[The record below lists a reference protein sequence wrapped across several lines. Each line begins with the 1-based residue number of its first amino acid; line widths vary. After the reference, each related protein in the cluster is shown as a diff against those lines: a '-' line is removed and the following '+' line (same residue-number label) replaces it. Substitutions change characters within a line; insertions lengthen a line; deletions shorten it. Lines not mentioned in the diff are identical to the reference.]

1 MPTEAA
7 DPRYRE
13 IDRWPTETAVEAML
27 EAQIAAIAAL
37 KSQTGAMAAA
47 IDAAADRL
55 RHGGR
60 IAYAGAGTSGRIG
73 VQDGVELT
81 PTFNWPF
88 ERLAFLIAGGS
99 AALTRTQ
106 EGAEDSREAALAAV
120 AAEEIG
126 PDDVLIGIAAS
137 GRTPYVI
144 AALEAARAAGALT
157 IGISNNADT
166 PVLTAAEHAIL
177 ADTGSEVVAG
187 STRMKAGTAQK
198 VTLNLISTGIM
209 LRLGLVH
216 HGLMVNMQVSN
227 VKLRGRAVRMVATLA
242 GVGEGQAEAALDAAG
257 LDIKKAVLVA
267 RGLDAG
273 AAEDR
278 LAAAQGSLGKVLDIL
293 A

>member
-1 MPTEAA
+1 MPTETA

-27 EAQIAAIAAL
+27 EAQIAALAAL

-88 ERLAFLIAGGS
+88 VRLAFLIAGGS

-126 PDDVLIGIAAS
+126 PNDVLIGVAAS

-157 IGISNNADT
+157 IGLSNNAGT

-227 VKLRGRAVRMVATLA
+227 AKLRTRAIRMVGTLA
-242 GVGEGQAEAALDAAG
+242 GVGEGPAEAALDAAG

-273 AAEDR
+273 DAETR
-278 LAAAQGSLGKVLDIL
+278 LAAAQGSLGKVLDAL

>member
-47 IDAAADRL
+47 IDAAAERL
-55 RHGGR
+55 RRGGR

-88 ERLAFLIAGGS
+88 ERLAFLIAGGP

-166 PVLTAAEHAIL
+166 PVLSAAEHAIL

-198 VTLNLISTGIM
+198 VMLNLISTGIM

-242 GVGEGQAEAALDAAG
+242 GVGEGRAEAALDAAG

-273 AAEDR
+273 AAEER
-278 LAAAQGSLGKVLDIL
+278 LAAAHGSLGKVLDIL